1 MSTQIQKG
9 LSFRAL
15 HEGPGAFII
24 PNPWDIG
31 SARVLEALGFQAL
44 ATTSGGFAISIG
56 QLDGQPGRDPVLAHA
71 AALVSATHLPVS
83 ADLENGFGDSPDEVA
98 KTIRGAAAAGLVGG
112 SIEDFT
118 GNASEPLYEIAYAA
132 ERIRAAVETARSLG
146 FPFTLTA
153 RAENFFR
160 GRPDLDDTIR
170 RLQAY
175 QEAGAD
181 VLYAPS
187 LAAAD
192 IGTVVRAVDRPVNVL
207 AGSGGQTLSV
217 AELTKLGVRRVS
229 VGGFLSSVAYGA
241 LIHAAEEMRTHGT
254 FEFVEEAKRARRLK
268 ELLGQGG
275 RGHDRGATQVSK

>member
-1 MSTQIQKG
+1 V
-9 LSFRAL
+9 
-15 HEGPGAFII
+15 
-24 PNPWDIG
+24 G
-31 SARVLEALGFQAL
+31 SARLLDALGFQAL

-56 QLDGQPGRDPVLAHA
+56 QLDGQPGRDAVLAHA
-71 AALVSATHLPVS
+71 AAITSATDLPVS
-83 ADLENGFGDSPDEVA
+83 ADLENGFGDSPAEVV
-98 KTIRGAAAAGLVGG
+98 KTICAAAEAGLVGG

-118 GNASEPLYEIAYAA
+118 GKASEPLYEIAHAA
-132 ERIRAAVETARSLG
+132 DRIRAAVETARSFA

-187 LAAAD
+187 LSAAD
-192 IGTVVRAVDRPVNVL
+192 IATVIRAVDRPVNVL
-207 AGSGGQTLSV
+207 AGSGGQRLGV
-217 AELTKLGVRRVS
+217 AELTALGVRRVS

-241 LIHAAEEMRTHGT
+241 LIHAAEEMQAHGT
-254 FEFVEEAKRARRLK
+254 FGFVEEAKRARHLK

-275 RGHDRGATQVSK
+275 RGRRPPVAIKA